1 MHLYQMLPGSLDLII
16 LILVFLG
23 LQAFWVI
30 PIIKKNNNLNNRA
43 NKLRE
48 EIKQLEKLYKKNN

>member
-48 EIKQLEKLYKKNN
+48 EINQLEKLYKKNN